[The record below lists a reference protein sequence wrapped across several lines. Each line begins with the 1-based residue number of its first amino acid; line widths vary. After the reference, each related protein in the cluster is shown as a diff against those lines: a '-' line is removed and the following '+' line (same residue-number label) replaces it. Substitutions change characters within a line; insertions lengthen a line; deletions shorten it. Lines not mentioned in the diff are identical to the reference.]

1 MFGVIKIL
9 TQEIEDKIGIDLVLI
24 FLALVDRE
32 DESASP
38 FVLRILP
45 LGLNSLLEVLDR
57 VDSSPLLI
65 DLVSE

>member
-32 DESASP
+32 DESASS

-65 DLVSE
+65 NLVSE